1 MSQQAVKQ
9 KGRADSDSQI
19 RTSTEAAIAR
29 RDVPYLLSQMTF
41 EERVRAYATGVFS
54 PRELST
60 AAARYPEKMPT
71 LNGEFEHIAVF
82 SADCLD

>member
-9 KGRADSDSQI
+9 RSRADSDSQVP
-19 RTSTEAAIAR
+19 TPAEVATTH
-29 RDVPYLLSQMTF
+29 RDVPYLLSRMTF
-41 EERVRAYATGVFS
+41 EERVRAYTTGAFS

-60 AAARYPEKMPT
+60 AAARFPEAMPT

-82 SADCLD
+82 LADHLD

>member
-1 MSQQAVKQ
+1 MSQQTIPQ
-9 KGRADSDSQI
+9 KSRANSDSQI
-19 RTSTEAAIAR
+19 PTPAEAATTH

-41 EERVRAYATGVFS
+41 EERVRAYSTGAFS

-60 AAARYPEKMPT
+60 AAARYPVAMPT

-82 SADCLD
+82 LADHLD

>member
-1 MSQQAVKQ
+1 
-9 KGRADSDSQI
+9 
-19 RTSTEAAIAR
+19 
-29 RDVPYLLSQMTF
+29 MTF
-41 EERVRAYATGVFS
+41 EERVRAYATRVFS